1 MKTFVKTAFILV
13 VFAVFAFNG
22 CTNKTATQTTPTSA
36 ERLANLQ
43 QQVENDIVAVKD
55 FEANDFKNLRTS
67 FMRIDSELG
76 SIDPQKVQGYYEK
89 LNLAQAYLQQFLEVS
104 PSLKSKLDYSKKQLG
119 DLQFDLEN
127 DRINDSLFN
136 VYFERETIAADTLHN
151 QIVYFKDR
159 FGACQKELDALK

>member
-1 MKTFVKTAFILV
+1 MKTFVKTAFILA
-13 VFAVFAFNG
+13 VFAMFAFNG
-22 CTNKTATQTTPTSA
+22 CTNKTATQTTQTSA

-43 QQVENDIVAVKD
+43 QQVENDIVAVQN

-76 SIDPQKVQGYYEK
+76 TIDPQKVQGYYEK

-127 DRINDSLFN
+127 DRIDDSLFN

>member
-13 VFAVFAFNG
+13 VFAVSAFNG
-22 CTNKTATQTTPTSA
+22 CTNNTATQTTQTSA

-127 DRINDSLFN
+127 ERINDSLFN
-136 VYFERETIAADTLHN
+136 VYFERETIAADSLHN

>member
-1 MKTFVKTAFILV
+1 MKTFVKTAFILA
-13 VFAVFAFNG
+13 VFAMFAFNG
-22 CTNKTATQTTPTSA
+22 CTNKTATQTTPTLA

-43 QQVENDIVAVKD
+43 QQVENDIVAVQN

-76 SIDPQKVQGYYEK
+76 TIDPQKVQGYYEK

-127 DRINDSLFN
+127 DRIDDSLFN

>member
-1 MKTFVKTAFILV
+1 MKTFVKSAFILI
-13 VFAVFAFNG
+13 VFSMFAFNG
-22 CTNKTATQTTPTSA
+22 CSNKQTTEAAQTSS
-36 ERLANLQ
+36 ERLSNLQ
-43 QQVENDIVAVKD
+43 QQVENDIVTVQD
-55 FEANDFKNLRTS
+55 FEANDFKNLRAS

-89 LNLAQAYLQQFLEVS
+89 LNLAQAYLQQFMEVS

-127 DRINDSLFN
+127 EIINDSLFN

-159 FGACQKELDALK
+159 FGDCQKELDALK